1 MNSLV
6 EMVGSSLHKV
16 KIILTVTFY
25 TVESYAI
32 LYSLMEYS
40 QKFNKVFKLVFQL
53 IIIDLGN

>member
-6 EMVGSSLHKV
+6 QMVVSSLHKV